1 MMMDLKGT
9 FTALITPFTEDNE
22 VDYEGLKRNIEA
34 QLENGINGLVVL
46 GTTAETPA
54 LSMEERDNIVRVAIE
69 EVKGKVPIIVGTGT
83 NSTETTI
90 KNTTKAGEDGA
101 DAALVVAPY
110 YNKPPQNGLY
120 RHFKRIADNVNIP
133 IILYNVQSRTGVN
146 IEPETVLKLAG
157 HPNIIGIKDASGDFK
172 KSAMVI
178 TAVKKGNID
187 FSVVSGDDVTAIS
200 LMAIG
205 AKGIVSVVSNIAPRT
220 ITTMTNFAL
229 EGRFDK
235 AQDLYSKIFPLLTV
249 SFIETNP
256 IPIKEA
262 MNMVG
267 LPAGKVR
274 LPLSELR
281 EENRKTLL
289 KTVDELREYLK

>member
-1 MMMDLKGT
+1 MELKGT

-22 VDYEGLKRNIEA
+22 VDYKGLRKNIKR

-46 GTTAETPA
+46 GTTAETPT
-54 LSMEERDNIVRVAIE
+54 LSTEERDNIVKIAIE
-69 EVKGKVPIIVGTGT
+69 EAKGKVPVVVGTGT

-90 KNTTKAGEDGA
+90 KSTTKAEKYGA
-101 DAALVVAPY
+101 DAVLVVAPY

-120 RHFKRIADNVNIP
+120 SHFKKIADSVNIP

-146 IEPETVLKLAG
+146 IEPETVLKLAK
-157 HPNIIGIKDASGDFK
+157 HPNIIGIKDASGDLR

-178 TAVKKGNID
+178 TAVKRENVD
-187 FSVVSGDDVTAIS
+187 FSVVSGDDITAVS

-205 AKGIVSVVSNIAPRT
+205 AKGIVSVVSNIAPKT
-220 ITTMTNFAL
+220 IVTMTNFAL
-229 EGRFDK
+229 DGRFDE
-235 AQDLYSKIFPLLTV
+235 AQDLYSEIFPLLTA

-262 MNMVG
+262 MSMID

-274 LPLSELR
+274 LPLAELK
-281 EENRKTLL
+281 EENRETLL
-289 KTVDELREYLK
+289 KTVNRLKKYLR